1 MFFAFNVIYNFEKY
15 RFTVSKI
22 DPQCEYFRCFLMI
35 TFHFW
40 LVDSINDIVSFL
52 GTLHSDAPNF
62 YFPFIGFIGNVMF
75 SHLKSLVSPVFFLF
89 NL

>member
-1 MFFAFNVIYNFEKY
+1 MFLNDNI
-15 RFTVSKI
+15 
-22 DPQCEYFRCFLMI
+22 PFLV
-35 TFHFW
+35 
-40 LVDSINDIVSFL
+40 VDSINDIVSFL